1 MKHAIEFPAGKQYRP
16 EAITVDGVEYSAT
29 LFAQKH
35 GYNWRTSARG
45 NILYYMSENGAV
57 LSFRQDYLLR
67 CV

>member
-1 MKHAIEFPAGKQYRP
+1 MTSIIQFPDGNRYRP
-16 EAITVDGVEYSAT
+16 ETLIINGMRYSAA

-57 LSFRQDYLLR
+57 LSFGQKYLLQL
-67 CV
+67 